1 MILNFRLYKLIKMN
15 EGVGVHEVQER
26 QYGGYGHGK
35 DGLRILNEIQN
46 KFSKF

>member
-1 MILNFRLYKLIKMN
+1 MN

-35 DGLRILNEIQN
+35 GRVADF
-46 KFSKF
+46 K